1 MESKIGVILLSASL
15 IFTPAV
21 AWSLDLQGHRGARGK
36 MPENTLPGFAYAL
49 TTGVSTLEMDLAAS
63 QDGIVIVTH
72 ETKLSPALARDANGE
87 WLSQQGPAFFA
98 LPVARI
104 KTYDVG
110 SINPNSRHARRF
122 PDQKR
127 MNGISIPSLDEVFD
141 LVKRSGNRSVRF
153 NIETKLNPGKP
164 ALSPSPAEFAAA
176 VLAVVERRGLADRVT
191 FQSYDWRTLQE
202 IQRRNVGIRTSY
214 LTVQQEWL
222 DNIELGKSGV
232 SPWTAGL
239 DADDFSSI
247 PDMIAKA
254 GGRIWSP
261 FHREVDQKS
270 ITRAHELGL
279 EVAVWTVNGRDRMAE
294 MIDMGVDGIITDY
307 PALLREVMAARG
319 LPLPPATPVD
329 P

>member
-1 MESKIGVILLSASL
+1 
-15 IFTPAV
+15 
-21 AWSLDLQGHRGARGK
+21 

-49 TTGVSTLEMDLAAS
+49 TTGVSTLEMDLAVS
-63 QDGIVIVTH
+63 QDGTVIVTH
-72 ETKLSPALARDANGE
+72 NTALSPALARDANGE
-87 WLSQQGPAFFA
+87 WLSQKGSAFFA

-110 SINPNSRHARRF
+110 SINPNSRYARQF

-127 MNGISIPSLDEVFD
+127 MNGISIPTLDEVFD
-141 LVKRSGNRSVRF
+141 LVNRSGNRSVRF

-164 ALSPSPAEFAAA
+164 TLSPSPVEFAAA
-176 VLAVVERRGLADRVT
+176 ILAVVERHGLANRTTV
-191 FQSYDWRTLQE
+191 QSFDWRTLQE

-214 LTVQQEWL
+214 LTAQQKWL

-261 FHREVDQKS
+261 FHREVDEIS
-270 ITRAHELGL
+270 IVRAHELGL

-294 MIDMGVDGIITDY
+294 MIDMGVDGIITDD
-307 PALLREVMAARG
+307 PALLREVMATRG
-319 LPLPPATPVD
+319 LTLPPATPVE